1 MKPALYRLDPPE
13 LEAFLTNRSIPF
25 GTEANLA
32 ETLVEVLQK
41 ANEFVPSDSGSILLA
56 DPSGADGDRSQ
67 HILTFIAAFGERGS
81 SIVGRRIKAAQ
92 GIAGHVYTTG
102 TAHHAHD
109 VDLDPFFEPRID
121 AETAYRTRSVVAVPI
136 RIANE
141 VCGVLELLNRQETG
155 LYSAQDKNL
164 LEIFADYI
172 SISVQNALDSRQAQE
187 LAKRDNLTDLFNDRH
202 LHTALTTAID
212 QARRECTDLAVLF
225 VDLDFFKHVNDSHGH
240 LAGSQVLREVGR
252 LLAELV
258 PEKIGIAARYGGD
271 EFVLT
276 LPGMELEGAVDL
288 AEEIR
293 SRIETEV
300 FCSQP
305 GTIQPTPL
313 FLRGITCSI
322 GIATLAR
329 HLGPELQLDEAKST
343 LLHLADAAMYV
354 SKETGRNRTAVA
366 GEVVR
371 RRIPIATA
379 SGQR

>member
-13 LEAFLTNRSIPF
+13 LEAFLTSRAIPF
-25 GTEANLA
+25 GSETNLA

-56 DPSGADGDRSQ
+56 DPRGVDGDRSR
-67 HILTFIAAFGERGS
+67 HTLTFIAAFGERGA
-81 SIVGRRIKAAQ
+81 SIVGRRIRAAQ

-102 TAHHAHD
+102 ASHHAYD
-109 VDLDPFFEPRID
+109 VDHDPFFEPRID
-121 AETAYRTRSVVAVPI
+121 AEIEYHTRSVLAVPI
-136 RIANE
+136 RIANQ

-155 LYSAQDKNL
+155 CYGAQDRNL

-187 LAKRDNLTDLFNDRH
+187 LAKRDNLTELYNDRH
-202 LHTALTTAID
+202 LHAALTLAIEK
-212 QARRECTDLAVLF
+212 ARRDRTDLAVLF

-240 LAGSQVLREVGR
+240 LAGSQVLSEVGR
-252 LLAELV
+252 LLAEIV
-258 PEKIGIAARYGGD
+258 PEELGIAARYGGD

-276 LPGMELEGAVDL
+276 LPGMELEAAVDI

-293 SRIETEV
+293 SRIETTV
-300 FCSQP
+300 FSAHP

-322 GIATLAR
+322 GIATLSR
-329 HLGPELQLDEAKST
+329 HLGPDVQLDEAKST

-371 RRIPIATA
+371 RRTPAVSTTRA
-379 SGQR
+379 R

>member
-1 MKPALYRLDPPE
+1 V
-13 LEAFLTNRSIPF
+13 
-25 GTEANLA
+25 NLA
-32 ETLVEVLQK
+32 ETLVGVLQK

-56 DPSGADGDRSQ
+56 DPREPDGDRAR
-67 HILTFIAAFGERGS
+67 HMLTFIAAFGERGS
-81 SIVGRRIKAAQ
+81 SIVGRRIHAAQ
-92 GIAGHVYTTG
+92 GIAGHVYSTG
-102 TAHHAHD
+102 TSHHAHD
-109 VDLDPFFEPRID
+109 VDHDPFFEPRID
-121 AETAYRTRSVVAVPI
+121 AETEYRTRSVVAVPI

-187 LAKRDNLTDLFNDRH
+187 LAKRDNLTDLYNDRH
-202 LHTALTTAID
+202 LHTALAAAID
-212 QARRECTDLAVLF
+212 RARRDSTDLAVLF

-258 PEKIGIAARYGGD
+258 PERLGIAARYGGD

-276 LPGMELEGAVDL
+276 LPGMELETAVDL

-293 SRIETEV
+293 ARIETTV
-300 FCSQP
+300 FCSHP

-329 HLGPELQLDEAKST
+329 HLGPELHLDEAKST

-366 GEVVR
+366 GEIVR
-371 RRIPIATA
+371 RRTLAVSAAT
-379 SGQR
+379 SPR